1 MGTTS
6 PSKKEFPSVVDS
18 AYEQYKQSLKLH
30 KLVSEIMSSNPVC
43 INPEATMLQAAKLM
57 GEKHIGSLLVKKYDS
72 PVGIVTERDLLT
84 KVLAQNKNMETETVE
99 AVMSYPLLTICLTAK
114 IKEAAQAMI
123 RKKGRLVLFDCNK
136 LKGIVTA
143 SDLVRAMPDVDE
155 TAASI
160 DSFMTTQVVTLDGQT
175 TVKEAARLMG
185 QERIGS
191 VVITRRGKPV
201 GIFTERDL
209 VSTVIAKDKPM
220 ELAVGAQSSCPL
232 ITIPPGISVHQ
243 AAGLMTEKRIKRLPI
258 VEGDTLLGI
267 ITARDLVEAYAR

>member
-6 PSKKEFPSVVDS
+6 PPRKEFPSVVDS
-18 AYEQYKQSLKLH
+18 AYEQYKQNLKLH
-30 KLVSEIMSSNPVC
+30 KLVSEIMSPNIIS
-43 INPEATMLQAAKLM
+43 ITPEASMLDAAKLM
-57 GEKHIGSLLVKKYDS
+57 GEKHVGSLIVKKYNS

-84 KVLAQNKNMETETVE
+84 TVLAQGKDLQQEKVE
-99 AVMSYPLLTICLTAK
+99 SVMSYPLLTICLTAK

-123 RKKGRLVLFDCNK
+123 RKKGRLVVFDCNK
-136 LKGIVTA
+136 LKGIVTS
-143 SDLVRAMPDVDE
+143 SDLVRAMPEVDE

-160 DSFMTTQVVTLDGQT
+160 DNFMTTQVVTVDGQT
-175 TVKEAARLMG
+175 TVKDAARLMG

-191 VVITRRGKPV
+191 LIITSRGKPV

-209 VSTVIAKDKPM
+209 VSTVIAKDKPL
-220 ELAVGAQSSCPL
+220 ELAVGAQASCPL

-243 AAGLMTEKRIKRLPI
+243 AAGLMAEKRIKRLPI
-258 VEGDTLLGI
+258 MEQDTLLGI